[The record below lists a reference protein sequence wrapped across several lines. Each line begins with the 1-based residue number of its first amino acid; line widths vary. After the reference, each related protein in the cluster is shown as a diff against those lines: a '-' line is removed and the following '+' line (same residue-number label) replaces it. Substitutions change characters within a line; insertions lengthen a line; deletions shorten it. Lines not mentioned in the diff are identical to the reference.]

1 VFEDNKKFSEEM
13 SLTYPLLSDPER
25 SVINAY
31 GVISDRGPFAMR
43 SYFLVGTDGK
53 IKWLTVNKG
62 ILPNEEVLEAIK
74 TALQN

>member
-1 VFEDNKKFSEEM
+1 MFEDNKKFAEEM
-13 SLTYPLLSDPER
+13 NLTYPLLSDPDR

-43 SYFLVGTDGK
+43 SYFLVGKDGK